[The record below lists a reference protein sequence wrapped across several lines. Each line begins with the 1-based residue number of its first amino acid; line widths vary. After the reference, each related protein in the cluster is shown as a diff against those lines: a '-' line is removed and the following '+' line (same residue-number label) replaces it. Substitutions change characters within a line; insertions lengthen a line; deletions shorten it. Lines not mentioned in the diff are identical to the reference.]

1 MSDHKLG
8 SIGVLQHV
16 ILFNPLEFMNL
27 SGYPLKKLAEKYDV
41 HITNIVVAHD
51 DLERLPG

>member
-27 SGYPLKKLAEKYDV
+27 SGHPLKKLAEKYDV
-41 HITNIVVAHD
+41 PITNIVVAHD